1 MRILITHLGDET
13 FKDLDDFNVINFKTT
28 YDRAFNKKF
37 TLEKFQNIIENKIKL
52 RSRTF
57 KNNKKNLLQP
67 LNKTDNNFYN
77 KNNNNFKKFILK
89 KSKLNLPNSMQKKFD
104 DDNIK
109 TKDENLIQDEIPF
122 IKNLRNTHKPNEKI
136 SLGEI
141 LGNKTIFHLKKSL
154 IEEIKM
160 KDKLSKI
167 NEKNFRSN
175 FYTFTPLEKLE
186 GVLNYKK
193 INQNKKSLVKYLNT
207 HRDNISKLSL
217 NLIVNQTEEDL
228 QKTNKIC
235 DSILK
240 KEKIDKILENRIKNK
255 IEIKNNL
262 DRIKANDDLKQIGNS
277 FGKGFEILNK
287 YNKKGNRRD
296 LYIEKYRD
304 MEKGYW
310 KKYNVN
316 RLMVKERKNLHEE
329 SSL

>member
-1 MRILITHLGDET
+1 MRILVTHLGDET

-37 TLEKFQNIIENKIKL
+37 TLEKFQNIIENKI
-52 RSRTF
+52 RSRTN
-57 KNNKKNLLQP
+57 KNNKKIMLQP

-77 KNNNNFKKFILK
+77 KNNNFKKFILK

-104 DDNIK
+104 DDNNK
-109 TKDENLIQDEIPF
+109 TKEENLIQDEIPF

-141 LGNKTIFHLKKSL
+141 LGNKTTFHLKKSL

-160 KDKLSKI
+160 KDKLSKV

-262 DRIKANDDLKQIGNS
+262 DRIKANDDLKQIGNN

>member
-37 TLEKFQNIIENKIKL
+37 TLEKFQNIIENKI
-52 RSRTF
+52 RSRTN
-57 KNNKKNLLQP
+57 KNNKKIILQP

-77 KNNNNFKKFILK
+77 KNNNFKKFILK

-104 DDNIK
+104 DDNNK
-109 TKDENLIQDEIPF
+109 TKEENLIQDEIPF

-160 KDKLSKI
+160 KDKLSKV

>member
-160 KDKLSKI
+160 KDKLSKV

-277 FGKGFEILNK
+277 FGKGFEIFNK

-296 LYIEKYRD
+296 LLIC
-304 MEKGYW
+304 
-310 KKYNVN
+310 NC
-316 RLMVKERKNLHEE
+316 LKER
-329 SSL
+329 

>member
-1 MRILITHLGDET
+1 M
-13 FKDLDDFNVINFKTT
+13 
-28 YDRAFNKKF
+28 
-37 TLEKFQNIIENKIKL
+37 
-52 RSRTF
+52 
-57 KNNKKNLLQP
+57 LQP

-77 KNNNNFKKFILK
+77 KNNNFKKFILK

-104 DDNIK
+104 DDNNK
-109 TKDENLIQDEIPF
+109 TKEENLIQDEIPF

-160 KDKLSKI
+160 KDKLSKV

>member
-1 MRILITHLGDET
+1 MRILVTHLGDET

-37 TLEKFQNIIENKIKL
+37 TLEKFQNIIENKI
-52 RSRTF
+52 RSRTN
-57 KNNKKNLLQP
+57 KNNKKIMLQP

-77 KNNNNFKKFILK
+77 KNNNFKKFILK

-104 DDNIK
+104 DDNNK
-109 TKDENLIQDEIPF
+109 TKEENLIQDEIPF

-141 LGNKTIFHLKKSL
+141 LGNKTTFHLKKSL

-160 KDKLSKI
+160 KDKLSKV

-240 KEKIDKILENRIKNK
+240 KEKIDKIFENRIKNK

-262 DRIKANDDLKQIGNS
+262 DRIKANDDLKQIGNN